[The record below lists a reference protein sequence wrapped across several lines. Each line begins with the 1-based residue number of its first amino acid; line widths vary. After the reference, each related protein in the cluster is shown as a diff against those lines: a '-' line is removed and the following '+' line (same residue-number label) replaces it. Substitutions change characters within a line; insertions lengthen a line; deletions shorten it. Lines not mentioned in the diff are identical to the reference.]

1 MNINNLIKNINK
13 ENLILKDEDDFWYFD
28 KNQKETI
35 INYLKKCSYQDLAW
49 AIPLSERYA
58 FPIWYKLLND
68 HEIVKVLTEQSYF
81 KELIELKKEDYH
93 LDKKLGTQEI
103 VVNIKETNYFTPNI
117 DIMKM
122 LKMAG
127 LSFNNRMFLI
137 IDNPLLMA
145 KILQEKI
152 IDFDE
157 KSLLQNPYEMN
168 KYDSLLQKILFD
180 YKGNE
185 SNKDKLLIMAK
196 SIELFISLGCE
207 KVISYKCLESAS
219 TIFESEKNNYSL
231 IIKKYCPELNNLI
244 ERLNLEKKL
253 NEKSL
258 LKEKK
263 TKI

>member
-1 MNINNLIKNINK
+1 
-13 ENLILKDEDDFWYFD
+13 
-28 KNQKETI
+28 
-35 INYLKKCSYQDLAW
+35 
-49 AIPLSERYA
+49 
-58 FPIWYKLLND
+58 
-68 HEIVKVLTEQSYF
+68 
-81 KELIELKKEDYH
+81 
-93 LDKKLGTQEI
+93 
-103 VVNIKETNYFTPNI
+103 
-117 DIMKM
+117 MKM

-157 KSLLQNPYEMN
+157 K
-168 KYDSLLQKILFD
+168 SLLQKILFD

-219 TIFESEKNNYSL
+219 TIFESEKDNYSL
-231 IIKKYCPELNNLI
+231 IIKKYCPELNNL
-244 ERLNLEKKL
+244 
-253 NEKSL
+253 KSFL
-258 LKEKK
+258 LFHV
-263 TKI
+263 